1 MPLYEFECIP
11 CRKAVTDSIVAIEKK
26 PTKKTI
32 EATVKKFES
41 INSIILVD
49 LNNEKEIARAGKIGN
64 EDIDIDLYVDD
75 GKIMVLYFVP
85 NFRFSE
91 LVMDEEDEKNIK
103 CPCCNKKNKVE
114 RVISSFSYT
123 SDLSTDPP
131 KPPGMKDLPKEIRG
145 KLAITDYVEE
155 KDRPANIKRETRYK
169 HQYQDKS
176 KRKLL

>member
-11 CRKAVTDSIVAIEKK
+11 CRQAILDSIVTIEKK

-32 EATVKKFES
+32 ETTIKKYES

-49 LNNEKEIARAGKIGN
+49 LYNEKEIARAGKIG
-64 EDIDIDLYVDD
+64 DDDVDVD
-75 GKIMVLYFVP
+75 PVSYTHLTLP
-85 NFRFSE
+85 TN
-91 LVMDEEDEKNIK
+91 EEDEKNII
-103 CPCCNKKNKVE
+103 CPCCNKKKKVE

-131 KPPGMKDLPKEIRG
+131 QPPGMKDLPKEIRG

-155 KDRPANIKRETRYK
+155 KDRPANIKRDNRYK
-169 HQYQDKS
+169 HQYLDKS

>member
-32 EATVKKFES
+32 EATVKKYES

-103 CPCCNKKNKVE
+103 CPCCKKKNKVE

>member
-32 EATVKKFES
+32 EATLKKYKS

-49 LNNEKEIARAGKIGN
+49 LNNDKEIARAGKIGN

-91 LVMDEEDEKNIK
+91 LVMDEEDEKNII
-103 CPCCNKKNKVE
+103 CPCCNKKKKVE

-145 KLAITDYVEE
+145 KFQNTGYVEE
-155 KDRPANIKRETRYK
+155 KDRPTKTTRNE
-169 HQYQDKS
+169 
-176 KRKLL
+176 RFA